1 MSDESK
7 RPLKVFLCHAHGD
20 KDAVRALYQRLAREE
35 VDAWLDKSRL
45 LPGQDWAVEIR
56 KAVAQSDVVIVCL
69 SKQFNQEG
77 FRQKE
82 VRIAL
87 EAADLKPPETIFI
100 IPIRL
105 EECEVPDSLNRWH
118 WVNLYEKDGFR
129 ALLRALTVRA
139 EQIGALPPHKRPG
152 TTQPISAA
160 RPVEEKKAEP
170 PKPEPEKPPLARTPP
185 LAGQAKENPVRDL
198 PKAAPVEA
206 RKPETKKPAR
216 KWSTQIIVAVIGAA
230 ATICAALL
238 ANLPWKEWFVPAS
251 IPTFT
256 VTATHV
262 LPPTFTS
269 TSVPPMLP
277 STPKFTPTG
286 TPLPNEITDLKG
298 VPMRLV
304 PAGNFTM
311 GSERYD
317 NEKPIHEVYLDA
329 YYMDKYEVTN
339 ALYKACVDAGV
350 CDPPKN
356 SSSNTRSSYYGNSQ
370 YDDYPVIY
378 VDWNMAKTY
387 CEWRGAGLPTEAQW
401 EKARAARMGAPTRGA
416 RALTNLLPIMVVM
429 WATPL

>member
-1 MSDESK
+1 
-7 RPLKVFLCHAHGD
+7 
-20 KDAVRALYQRLAREE
+20 
-35 VDAWLDKSRL
+35 
-45 LPGQDWAVEIR
+45 
-56 KAVAQSDVVIVCL
+56 
-69 SKQFNQEG
+69 
-77 FRQKE
+77 
-82 VRIAL
+82 
-87 EAADLKPPETIFI
+87 
-100 IPIRL
+100 
-105 EECEVPDSLNRWH
+105 
-118 WVNLYEKDGFR
+118 
-129 ALLRALTVRA
+129 
-139 EQIGALPPHKRPG
+139 
-152 TTQPISAA
+152 
-160 RPVEEKKAEP
+160 
-170 PKPEPEKPPLARTPP
+170 
-185 LAGQAKENPVRDL
+185 
-198 PKAAPVEA
+198 
-206 RKPETKKPAR
+206 
-216 KWSTQIIVAVIGAA
+216 
-230 ATICAALL
+230 
-238 ANLPWKEWFVPAS
+238 
-251 IPTFT
+251 
-256 VTATHV
+256 
-262 LPPTFTS
+262 
-269 TSVPPMLP
+269 MLP